1 MHLLSVFSLRNRALI
16 ALVTIVVGLFG
27 GIALTTLKQELIP
40 SVAFPQVI
48 VITQY
53 PGAAPEIVEQD
64 VSTPIETAV
73 QGIPGLDG
81 SNATSSTGFSIVS
94 ASFAFGTDL
103 VRTEQRVQLAINR
116 LDLPADVEP
125 RVLTGSID
133 DFPIL
138 QVAVTSDL
146 TPGELEAALESQAVT
161 ELTDLDGVREVS
173 IQGAVGERVTI
184 TPDKEELF
192 ARGLTT
198 ADITDALDAYGVLLP
213 AGVITEDG
221 FELPVISGVRITTAD
236 ELAALPLL
244 SAEVA
249 GTSIADVATVE
260 VENDPVSGYSR
271 VNGEPALT
279 LAITKTPAGN
289 TVEVSRAVQAALPA
303 IADAIGSGTEF
314 TIVFDQ
320 APFIEKSIEALAT
333 EGLLGLAFAVL
344 VILVFLL
351 SVRSTIITAIS
362 IPTSVLLTFIG
373 MQVAGYTLNIL
384 TLGAITIAV
393 GRVVDDSIVVVE
405 NIKRHLALGEEKT
418 QAILVGVK
426 EVAGAI
432 TAATATTIAVFL
444 PVALVGDITG
454 ELFRPFALTT
464 AIALAASLFVSLTI
478 VPVLSYWFL
487 RAPGAKKPRRGRR
500 AAGEDAGAE
509 AAVAGSASAD
519 AEAAHARPLSLE
531 EESARPTILQRGYL
545 PVIRWTLKRP
555 VATLLLAVL
564 VLGGTGALSTGL
576 QTNFIGNSGQ
586 NTLTVAQ
593 TLPNGTSLD
602 ELDAAATVVEDEL
615 LSIDGITTVQA
626 SIGSGTGTLA
636 AIFGG
641 SDITFS
647 LTTDESF
654 DQEELQQSVRDAL
667 ADLDGVGEL
676 SVQTQQGPAFGGSD
690 IEIDLTATS
699 RDDLESATAELLD
712 AVRDLDVT
720 AEATSNLS
728 DTQPYL
734 AIQVDRERAA
744 ELGLSEIAVGGIVTA
759 AMFPASVGSVV
770 IDDRTLSIFLRDTDA
785 PTTVD
790 ELRAFSIPTALGPQ
804 PLEELATIEQVDGPA
819 SITTVRGVRSAT
831 ITVTPSVQNI
841 GAATVAVQEA
851 VDAAE
856 LPDGVQAS
864 LGGVAS
870 QQSEAFSQL
879 GLALLA
885 AILIVYVIMVAT
897 FKSLRQPLL
906 LLISVPFAATGA
918 IALQLIAD
926 IPLGVPSLIG
936 VLMLVGIVV
945 TNAIMLIDL
954 VNQYRERGLSVYT
967 ALVEGSS
974 RRLRPILMTA
984 AATIFALLPLGI
996 GITGSGGFISQP
1008 LAIVVIGGLISS
1020 TLLTLVVLPA
1030 LYYVV
1035 EGRRERAAERRE
1047 RKAARLEAKASS
1059 TSA

>member
-161 ELTDLDGVREVS
+161 ELTDLEGVREVS

-314 TIVFDQ
+314 TVVFDQ

-500 AAGEDAGAE
+500 AAGENAGAE

-519 AEAAHARPLSLE
+519 AEAAPARPLSLE

-615 LSIDGITTVQA
+615 LAIDGITTVQA

-841 GAATVAVQEA
+841 GAATVAVQEV

>member
-1 MHLLSVFSLRNRALI
+1 VHLLSVFSLRNRALI

-48 VITQY
+48 VLTQY
-53 PGAAPEIVEQD
+53 PGASPEIVEQD

-73 QGIPGLDG
+73 QGIPGLEG

-94 ASFAFGTDL
+94 ISFAFGTDI

-116 LDLPADVEP
+116 LDLPNDVDP
-125 RVLTGSID
+125 RVLTGTID

-146 TPGELEAALESQAVT
+146 TAGELESALESQAVT
-161 ELTDLDGVREVS
+161 KLTDLEGVREVS

-213 AGVITEDG
+213 AGIINEDG
-221 FELPVISGVRITTAD
+221 FELPVISGVRISSAD

-244 SAEVA
+244 SADVE

-260 VENDPVSGYSR
+260 VENDPVNGYSR

-303 IADAIGSGTEF
+303 IAETIGSGTEF
-314 TIVFDQ
+314 IVVFDQ

-333 EGLLGLAFAVL
+333 EGLLGLAFAVI
-344 VILVFLL
+344 VILIFLL
-351 SVRSTIITAIS
+351 SVRSTLVTAIS

-373 MQVAGYTLNIL
+373 MQVAGYSLNIL
-384 TLGAITIAV
+384 TLGAITIAI

-478 VPVLSYWFL
+478 VPVLAYWFL
-487 RAPGAKKPRRGRR
+487 RAPKSVT
-500 AAGEDAGAE
+500 
-509 AAVAGSASAD
+509 AAVDNEGAPTG
-519 AEAAHARPLSLE
+519 PLTIE
-531 EESARPTILQRGYL
+531 EESARPSMLQRGYL
-545 PVIRWTLKRP
+545 PIIRWTLKRP
-555 VATLLLAVL
+555 IATLLLAVL
-564 VLGGTGALSTGL
+564 ILAGTGFLAGGL
-576 QTNFIGNSGQ
+576 KTNFIGNSGQ
-586 NTLTVAQ
+586 NTLTVSQ
-593 TLPNGTSLD
+593 TLPNGTSLEEID
-602 ELDAAATVVEDEL
+602 VAATVVEQEL
-615 LSIDGITTVQA
+615 LSIDGIETVQA
-626 SIGSGTGTLA
+626 SIGAGTGTLA

-647 LTTDESF
+647 LTTDDSF
-654 DQEELQQSVRDAL
+654 DQDELQQSVRDAL
-667 ADLDGVGEL
+667 EGLTGVGEV
-676 SVQTQQGPAFGGSD
+676 SVQVAQGGFGGGD
-690 IEIDLTATS
+690 IEIDITATS
-699 RDDLESATAELLD
+699 RADLEEASQLILD
-712 AVRDLDVT
+712 EVRALDQV
-720 AEATSNLS
+720 AEASSNLS
-728 DTQPYL
+728 DTQPYI

-759 AMFPASVGSVV
+759 AMFPASVGNVV
-770 IDDRTLSIFLRDTDA
+770 IDERTLSIFLRDVDA
-785 PTTVD
+785 PVTVD
-790 ELRAFSIPTALGPQ
+790 ELREFSIPTAIGPQ
-804 PLEELATIEQVDGPA
+804 PLEELATIEQVEGPA

-831 ITVTPSVQNI
+831 ITVTPGVTDV
-841 GAATVAVQEA
+841 GATSAAVQAA
-851 VDAAE
+851 VDE
-856 LPDGVQAS
+856 TTLPGGVQAS
-864 LGGVAS
+864 LGGVTS
-870 QQSEAFSQL
+870 QQSDAFSQL
-879 GLALLA
+879 FLALLA

-906 LLISVPFAATGA
+906 LLVSIPFAATGA

-926 IPLGVPSLIG
+926 IPIGVPSLIG
-936 VLMLVGIVV
+936 VLMLIGIVV

-954 VNQYRERGLSVYT
+954 VNQYRERGMSAYT
-967 ALVEGSS
+967 ALIEGSS

-984 AATIFALLPLGI
+984 AATIFALLPLGL

-1008 LAIVVIGGLISS
+1008 LAIIVIGGLISS

-1035 EGRRERAAERRE
+1035 EGAKERRADK
-1047 RKAARLEAKASS
+1047 RATKAAAAVGATGE
-1059 TSA
+1059 

>member
-161 ELTDLDGVREVS
+161 ELTDLEGVREVS

-314 TIVFDQ
+314 TVVFDQ

-509 AAVAGSASAD
+509 AAVAGSAPAD
-519 AEAAHARPLSLE
+519 AEAAPARPLSLE

-615 LSIDGITTVQA
+615 LAIDGITTVQA

-647 LTTDESF
+647 LTTDESL

-744 ELGLSEIAVGGIVTA
+744 EFGLSEIAVGGIVTA

>member
-73 QGIPGLDG
+73 QGIPGLDS

-116 LDLPADVEP
+116 LNLPGGVEP
-125 RVLTGSID
+125 QVLTGSID
-133 DFPIL
+133 DFPIV
-138 QVAVTSDL
+138 QIAVTSNL
-146 TPGELEAALESQAVT
+146 SAGELESALESQAVI
-161 ELTDLDGVREVS
+161 ELNDLEGVREAS

-184 TPDKEELF
+184 TPDKGELF

-198 ADITDALDAYGVLLP
+198 GDITDALDAYGVLLP

-221 FELPVISGVRITTAD
+221 FELPVISGVRITSAD

-249 GTSIADVATVE
+249 DTRISDVATVE

-279 LAITKTPAGN
+279 LAVTKTPAGN
-289 TVEVSRAVQAALPA
+289 TVEVSSAVQAALPA
-303 IADAIGSGTEF
+303 IAEAIGNGTEF
-314 TIVFDQ
+314 TVVFDQ
-320 APFIEKSIEALAT
+320 APFIEQSIEALAT
-333 EGLLGLAFAVL
+333 EGLLGLAFAVI
-344 VILVFLL
+344 VILIFLL
-351 SVRSTIITAIS
+351 SVRATIVTAIS

-373 MQVAGYTLNIL
+373 MQISGYTLNIL
-384 TLGAITIAV
+384 TLGAITIAI

-405 NIKRHLALGEEKT
+405 NIKRHLALGEAKT
-418 QAILVGVK
+418 EAILVGVK

-444 PVALVGDITG
+444 PIALVGDITG

-464 AIALAASLFVSLTI
+464 ALALAASLFVSLTI

-487 RAPGAKKPRRGRR
+487 RAPKPRKH
-500 AAGEDAGAE
+500 
-509 AAVAGSASAD
+509 AVD
-519 AEAAHARPLSLE
+519 AEVSATDTPMSLE
-531 EESARPTILQRGYL
+531 EESERPTVLQRGYL
-545 PVIRWTLKRP
+545 PVITWTLKRP
-555 VATLLLAVL
+555 IATLLLAVL
-564 VLGGTGALSTGL
+564 VLGGTGFLATGL
-576 QTNFIGNSGQ
+576 KTNFIGDTGQ
-586 NTLTVAQ
+586 NTLTVSQ
-593 TLPNGTSLD
+593 TLPNGSSLE
-602 ELDAAATVVEDEL
+602 ELDTAATAVEQEL
-615 LSIDGITTVQA
+615 IGIDGIETVQA
-626 SIGSGTGTLA
+626 SIGSGSGPLA
-636 AIFGG
+636 GIFGG
-641 SDITFS
+641 GDITFS

-654 DQEELQQSVRDAL
+654 DQVELQQTVRDAVE
-667 ADLDGVGEL
+667 ALDNVGEL
-676 SVQTQQGPAFGGSD
+676 SVQTSQGGGFGVSD
-690 IEIDLTATS
+690 IEIDITATNT
-699 RDDLESATAELLD
+699 DDLETAAQSILDEVRVLD
-712 AVRDLDVT
+712 AT
-720 AEATSNLS
+720 AEATSNLA
-728 DTQPYL
+728 DTQPYI
-734 AIQVDRERAA
+734 AIEVDRDRAA

-759 AMFPASVGSVV
+759 AMFPASVGTVV
-770 IDDRTLSIFLRDTDA
+770 IDERTLSIFLRDVDA

-790 ELRAFSIPTALGPQ
+790 ELRDFSVPTAIGPQ
-804 PLEELATIEQVDGPA
+804 PLSELATIERVEGPA

-831 ITVTPSVQNI
+831 ITVTPAIDDI
-841 GAATVAVQEA
+841 GAASTQVQEA
-851 VDAAE
+851 VDAAD
-856 LPDGVQAS
+856 LPTGAQAE
-864 LGGVAS
+864 LGGVTA
-870 QQSEAFSQL
+870 QQADAFNQL

-906 LLISVPFAATGA
+906 LLVSIPFAATGA
-918 IALQLIAD
+918 VALQLIVD
-926 IPLGVPSLIG
+926 LPLGVPSLIG
-936 VLMLVGIVV
+936 VLMLIGIVV

-954 VNQYRERGLSVYT
+954 VNQYRERGMSAYKAVL
-967 ALVEGSS
+967 EGSS

-996 GITGSGGFISQP
+996 GVTGSGGFISQP
-1008 LAIVVIGGLISS
+1008 LAIVVIGGLVSS

-1030 LYYVV
+1030 LYYLV
-1035 EGRRERAAERRE
+1035 EGASERRAAKRE
-1047 RKAARLEAKASS
+1047 AQATTLEGQPAS
-1059 TSA
+1059 

>member
-161 ELTDLDGVREVS
+161 ELTDLEGVREVS

-519 AEAAHARPLSLE
+519 AEAAPARPLSLE

>member
-116 LDLPADVEP
+116 LDLPNDVEP

-161 ELTDLDGVREVS
+161 ELTDLEGVREVS
-173 IQGAVGERVTI
+173 IQGAIGERVTI

-244 SAEVA
+244 SAEVE

-260 VENDPVSGYSR
+260 VESDPITGYSR

-314 TIVFDQ
+314 TVVFDQ

-333 EGLLGLAFAVL
+333 EGLLGLLFAVI

-373 MQVAGYTLNIL
+373 MQVSGYTLNIL

-418 QAILVGVK
+418 QAILIGVK

-487 RAPGAKKPRRGRR
+487 RAPGQKKSRRGRR
-500 AAGEDAGAE
+500 AAGEDAVA
-509 AAVAGSASAD
+509 AAVADSSTAD
-519 AEAAHARPLSLE
+519 AEAAPARPLSLE

-555 VATLLLAVL
+555 VATLMLAVL
-564 VLGGTGALSTGL
+564 VLGGTGVLATGL

-615 LSIDGITTVQA
+615 LAIDGITTVQA

-699 RDDLESATAELLD
+699 RDDLESATAELLE
-712 AVRDLDVT
+712 AVRALDVT

-851 VDAAE
+851 VDTTE

-1035 EGRRERAAERRE
+1035 EGRKERKAERRE

-1059 TSA
+1059 ASA

>member
-519 AEAAHARPLSLE
+519 AEAAPARPLSLE

>member
-161 ELTDLDGVREVS
+161 ELTDLEGVREVS

-184 TPDKEELF
+184 TPDKQELF

-351 SVRSTIITAIS
+351 SVRSAIITAIS

-519 AEAAHARPLSLE
+519 AEAAPARPLSLE

>member
-161 ELTDLDGVREVS
+161 ELTDLEGVREVS

-184 TPDKEELF
+184 TPDKQELF

-244 SAEVA
+244 SSEVA

-314 TIVFDQ
+314 TVVFDQ

-519 AEAAHARPLSLE
+519 AEAAPARPLSLE

-615 LSIDGITTVQA
+615 LAIDGITTVQA

>member
-161 ELTDLDGVREVS
+161 ELTDLEGVREVS

-184 TPDKEELF
+184 TPDKQELF

-244 SAEVA
+244 SSEVA

-314 TIVFDQ
+314 TVVFDQ

-487 RAPGAKKPRRGRR
+487 RAPGATKPRHGRR
-500 AAGEDAGAE
+500 AASEDAGAE
-509 AAVAGSASAD
+509 AAVAGSASA
-519 AEAAHARPLSLE
+519 AAQAAPARPLSLE
-531 EESARPTILQRGYL
+531 EESARPTLLQRGYL

-593 TLPNGTSLD
+593 TLPNGTSLE

-615 LSIDGITTVQA
+615 LAIDGIETVQA

-699 RDDLESATAELLD
+699 RDDLESATAELLE

-720 AEATSNLS
+720 AEAASNLS

-851 VDAAE
+851 VDAAD

>member
-161 ELTDLDGVREVS
+161 ELTDLEGVREVS

-314 TIVFDQ
+314 TVVFDQ

-519 AEAAHARPLSLE
+519 TDAAPARPLSLE

-615 LSIDGITTVQA
+615 LAIDGITTVQA

-647 LTTDESF
+647 LTTDESL

>member
-161 ELTDLDGVREVS
+161 ELTDLEGVREVS

-184 TPDKEELF
+184 TPDKQELF

-314 TIVFDQ
+314 TVVFDQ

-509 AAVAGSASAD
+509 PAVAGSASAD
-519 AEAAHARPLSLE
+519 AEAAPARPLSLE

-615 LSIDGITTVQA
+615 LAIDGITTVQA

-690 IEIDLTATS
+690 IEIDLTGTS

-841 GAATVAVQEA
+841 GAATVAVQEV

>member
-161 ELTDLDGVREVS
+161 ELTDLEGVREVS

-192 ARGLTT
+192 ERGLTT

-213 AGVITEDG
+213 AGVITEEG

-314 TIVFDQ
+314 TVVFDQ

-509 AAVAGSASAD
+509 AAVVGSASAD
-519 AEAAHARPLSLE
+519 TDAAPARPLSLE

-615 LSIDGITTVQA
+615 LAIDGITTVQA

-647 LTTDESF
+647 LTTDESL

>member
-487 RAPGAKKPRRGRR
+487 RAPGATKPRRGRR

-519 AEAAHARPLSLE
+519 AEAAPARPLSLE

>member
-161 ELTDLDGVREVS
+161 ELTDLEGVREVS
-173 IQGAVGERVTI
+173 IQGAIGERVTI

-213 AGVITEDG
+213 AGIITEDG

-244 SAEVA
+244 SAEVE

-260 VENDPVSGYSR
+260 VESDPITGYSR

-303 IADAIGSGTEF
+303 IADAIGAGTEF
-314 TIVFDQ
+314 TVVFDQ

-333 EGLLGLAFAVL
+333 EGLLGLLFAVI

-373 MQVAGYTLNIL
+373 MQVSGYTLNIL

-418 QAILVGVK
+418 QAILIGVK

-487 RAPGAKKPRRGRR
+487 RAPGQKKARRGRR
-500 AAGEDAGAE
+500 AAGEDAVAT
-509 AAVAGSASAD
+509 AAVADSTPAD
-519 AEAAHARPLSLE
+519 AEAAPARPLSLE

-555 VATLLLAVL
+555 VATLMLAVL
-564 VLGGTGALSTGL
+564 VLGGTGVLATGL

-615 LSIDGITTVQA
+615 LAIDGITTVQA

-647 LTTDESF
+647 LTTDESV

-790 ELRAFSIPTALGPQ
+790 ELRAFSIPTARGPQ

-841 GAATVAVQEA
+841 GAATVAVQGA

-1035 EGRRERAAERRE
+1035 EGRKERKAERRE
-1047 RKAARLEAKASS
+1047 RKAARLEAATPSASE
-1059 TSA
+1059 